1 MKTLKAS
8 DIPAGSEAVAYID
21 MNGTIEEFFY
31 AKSIEAT
38 AEINKSEVK
47 VMGKRGVQNKATG
60 WTGSGSMTIYYITTI
75 FRNMV
80 LKYAKE
86 GVLPSFKL
94 VITNEDKGTTI
105 GKQTV
110 VLYDC
115 VIDSVNLAKFDVESD
130 ALDEDLDF
138 TFSDFDILDSFGQPV
153 YTES

>member
-1 MKTLKAS
+1 MKTLRAS
-8 DIPAGSEAVAYID
+8 DIPAGAEAVAYIEID
-21 MNGTIEEFFY
+21 GRVEEFFY

-38 AEINKSEVK
+38 AELNKSEVK

-60 WTGSGSMTIYYITTI
+60 WSGSGSMTIYYVTTM
-75 FRNMV
+75 FRNML

-94 VITNEDKGTTI
+94 VVTNEDKGTSI

-115 VIDSVNLAKFDVESD
+115 VIDSVNLVKFDVESD
-130 ALDEDLDF
+130 ALDEDMDF
-138 TFSDFDILDSFGQPV
+138 TFSDFDILDSFGNPV
-153 YTES
+153 YSD

>member
-8 DIPAGSEAVAYID
+8 DIPAGSEAVAYIEVD
-21 MNGTIEEFFY
+21 GKVEEFFY

-38 AEINKSEVK
+38 AELNKSEVR

-60 WTGSGSMTIYYITTI
+60 WTGSGSMTIYYVTTI
-75 FRNMV
+75 FRNML

-86 GVLPSFKL
+86 GILPAFKL

-110 VLYDC
+110 CLYDC
-115 VIDSVNLAKFDVESD
+115 VIDSVNLAKFDVDSD
-130 ALDEDLDF
+130 ALDEDMDF
-138 TFSDFDILDSFGQPV
+138 TFSDFDILDSFGNPV
-153 YTES
+153 YTD

>member
-8 DIPAGSEAVAYID
+8 DIPAGSEATAYIEID
-21 MNGTIEEFFY
+21 GKIEEFFY

-38 AEINKSEVK
+38 AEINKADVK
-47 VMGKRGVQNKATG
+47 VMGKRGTQKKATG
-60 WTGSGSMTIYYITTI
+60 WDGSGSMTIYYITTL
-75 FRNMV
+75 FRQMA

-94 VITNEDKGTTI
+94 VITNEDKATSI

-115 VIDSVNLAKFDVESD
+115 TVDSVPLSKFDVEAD
-130 ALDEDLDF
+130 ALDEDIDF
-138 TFSDFDILDSFGQPV
+138 TFSDFDILDSFGNPI
-153 YTES
+153 YTQN

>member
-21 MNGTIEEFFY
+21 INGKVEEFFY
-31 AKSIEAT
+31 AKSIEAS
-38 AEINKSEVK
+38 AELNKSEVK

-75 FRNMV
+75 FRN
-80 LKYAKE
+80 LLLRYAKE

-94 VITNEDKGTTI
+94 VITNEDKGTSI

-115 VIDSVNLAKFDVESD
+115 MIDSVNLAKFDVDSD
-130 ALDEDLDF
+130 ALDEDMDF
-138 TFSDFDILDSFGQPV
+138 TFSDFDILEGFVSPTYSD
-153 YTES
+153 

>member
-1 MKTLKAS
+1 MKTLRAS
-8 DIPAGSEAVAYID
+8 DIPAGSEATAYIEID
-21 MNGTIEEFFY
+21 GKVEEFFY

-38 AEINKSEVK
+38 AELNKSEVK

-75 FRNMV
+75 FRNML

-86 GVLPSFKL
+86 GVLPAFKL
-94 VITNEDKGTTI
+94 VVTNEDKGTSI

-115 VIDSVNLAKFDVESD
+115 VIDSVNLIKFDVESD
-130 ALDEDLDF
+130 ALDEDMDF
-138 TFSDFDILDSFGQPV
+138 TFSDFDILDSFGNPI
-153 YTES
+153 YTD

>member
-8 DIPAGSEAVAYID
+8 DIPAGSEAVAYIEVD
-21 MNGTIEEFFY
+21 GKIEEFFY

-38 AEINKSEVK
+38 AELNKSEVK

-60 WTGSGSMTIYYITTI
+60 WTGSGSMTIYYVTTI
-75 FRNMV
+75 FRNML

-86 GVLPSFKL
+86 GILPAFKL

-110 VLYDC
+110 CLYDC
-115 VIDSVNLAKFDVESD
+115 VIDSVNLAKFDVDSD
-130 ALDEDLDF
+130 ALDEDMDF
-138 TFSDFDILDSFGQPV
+138 TFSDFDILDSFGNPV
-153 YTES
+153 YTD

>member
-8 DIPAGSEAVAYID
+8 DIPAGSEAVAYIEVD
-21 MNGTIEEFFY
+21 GKVEEFFY

-38 AEINKSEVK
+38 AELNKSEVK

-60 WTGSGSMTIYYITTI
+60 WTGSGSMTIYYVTTI
-75 FRNMV
+75 FRNML

-86 GVLPSFKL
+86 GILPAFKL
-94 VITNEDKGTTI
+94 VVTNEDKGTTI

-110 VLYDC
+110 CLYDC

-130 ALDEDLDF
+130 ALDEDMDF
-138 TFSDFDILDSFGQPV
+138 TFSDFDILRDFGNPV
-153 YTES
+153 YTD

>member
-1 MKTLKAS
+1 MKTLRAS
-8 DIPAGSEAVAYID
+8 DIPAGSEAVAYIEID
-21 MNGTIEEFFY
+21 NKVEEFFF

-38 AEINKSEVK
+38 AELNKSEVK

-60 WTGSGSMTIYYITTI
+60 WTGSGSMTIYYITTM
-75 FRNMV
+75 FRNM
-80 LKYAKE
+80 LLRYAKE

-94 VITNEDKGTTI
+94 VITNEDKGTSI

-130 ALDEDLDF
+130 ALDEDMDF
-138 TFSDFDILDSFGQPV
+138 TFSDFDILDSFGNPI
-153 YTES
+153 YTD